1 MKIRLKNIKL
11 YGRLYGRKGKMEAQ
25 AAQKKNHYGGGRGN
39 GIKKCDPL
47 ESHRIKVL
55 CKSLLHRGGEECS
68 VAEYIEDVF
77 GCRNE
82 ERLALFDSDAIDV
95 SFSPE
100 AYYYDEGVGM

>member
-1 MKIRLKNIKL
+1 
-11 YGRLYGRKGKMEAQ
+11 MEAQ